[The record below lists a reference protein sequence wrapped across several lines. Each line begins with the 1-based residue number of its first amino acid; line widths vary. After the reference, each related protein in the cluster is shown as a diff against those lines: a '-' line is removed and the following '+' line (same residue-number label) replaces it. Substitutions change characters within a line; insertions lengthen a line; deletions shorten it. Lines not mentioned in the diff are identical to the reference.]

1 MPLPLRTGLC
11 AALLASCT
19 SLISSAPVASA
30 QALTGTL
37 LPHSTLYPR
46 LVRLEHGP
54 DKFRG
59 EIVASTNGNIFLST
73 NQGKSFSFVKTVPAA
88 SGSTERCCGTIYEMP
103 RAVGSLAAGT
113 LLYAASYFHGITPAI
128 EIYVS
133 NDRGRTW
140 EFSSMPVSR
149 GDSTHGLWEPDFTIT
164 VDGALAIFWSDETD
178 PCCSQKLAQART
190 YDGTTWQDETNT
202 VRSALQPDRPGI
214 AVVSKLPGG
223 TYFMSYELCGPAAC
237 TIFDRTSTDGWN
249 YGDPANVGMRVQ
261 TTTGQYLE
269 HAATNVWTPDPDSQN
284 GAILLVGQVLFDA
297 NGAESSQNGQ
307 VLFVNTAANGS
318 GDWTTIPAPVKVP
331 TSYNNYCPNY
341 ESALLPSVNGNKL
354 LEFASDYNSAG
365 ICLTYFA
372 TKPLRTALTGR

>member
-1 MPLPLRTGLC
+1 MPLPLRSGIR
-11 AALLASCT
+11 AALLASCA
-19 SLISSAPVASA
+19 LPLLSAPLASG

-54 DKFRG
+54 DKLRG
-59 EIVASTNGNIFLST
+59 EIIASTNGNIFLST
-73 NQGKSFSFVKTVPAA
+73 NAGKSFSFVNTVPSA

-103 RAVGSLAAGT
+103 KAVGSLAAGT
-113 LLYAASYFHGITPAI
+113 LLYAASYFSGTTPAI
-128 EIYVS
+128 EVYIS
-133 NDRGRTW
+133 NDQGRTW

-149 GDSTHGLWEPDFTIT
+149 GDNTHGLWEPDFTIT
-164 VDGALAIFWSDETD
+164 ADGALAIFWSDETD

-190 YDGTTWQDETNT
+190 YDGTTWQNETNT

-249 YGDPANVGMRVQ
+249 YGDPANVGVRVQ
-261 TTTGQYLE
+261 TTAGQYLE
-269 HAATNVWTPDPDSQN
+269 HAATNVWTPNPNLPS

-307 VLFVNTAANGS
+307 VLFVNTAADGS
-318 GDWTTIPAPVKVP
+318 GNWTTIPAPVKVP
-331 TSYNNYCPNY
+331 TSYDNYCPNY
-341 ESALLPSVNGNKL
+341 ESALLPSVNGDKL
-354 LEFASDYNSAG
+354 LEFASAYNSAG
-365 ICLTYFA
+365 VCVTYFA
-372 TKPLRTALTGR
+372 TDPLRVALPGQ